1 MSSEKS
7 IKIIK
12 MLLKHPAISCYNSSA
27 VVAKYS
33 AYCSAICLD
42 VRQQIGNK
50 KSDSLYLMNNGNNQ
64 DTTRENSYAN
74 LFKEAFA

>member
-1 MSSEKS
+1 
-7 IKIIK
+7 
-12 MLLKHPAISCYNSSA
+12 MLLKHPAISCYNNSA

-33 AYCSAICLD
+33 AYRSASCPD
-42 VRQQIGNK
+42 MRQQTGNK

-74 LFKEAFA
+74 LFKAAFT